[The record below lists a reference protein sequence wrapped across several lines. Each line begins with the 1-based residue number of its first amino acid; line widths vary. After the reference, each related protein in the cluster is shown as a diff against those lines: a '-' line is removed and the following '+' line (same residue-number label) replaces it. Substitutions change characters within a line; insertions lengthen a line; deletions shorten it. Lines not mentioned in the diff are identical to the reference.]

1 MFKIIKL
8 ANKNACFD
16 SKKNKQKKNKRE
28 YIFFMHV

>member
-1 MFKIIKL
+1 MFKIINL

-16 SKKNKQKKNKRE
+16 SKKNKKNKRE